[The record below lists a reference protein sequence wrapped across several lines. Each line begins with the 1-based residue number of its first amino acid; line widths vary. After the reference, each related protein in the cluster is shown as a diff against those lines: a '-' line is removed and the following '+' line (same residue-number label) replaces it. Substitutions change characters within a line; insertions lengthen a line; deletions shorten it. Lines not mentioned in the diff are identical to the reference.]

1 MKNRM
6 FYIGLGCALSTLFW
20 TIAAFAQQAKVD
32 PDKTEDITFE
42 LATPIKFAD
51 GSEKTSFTKAEIEAL
66 RDLPIDMGGNTFDA
80 TLENKGDKRIVHTC
94 REYDEALLAG
104 YRPASNADIML
115 AAWFKYP
122 CGTLQLLQR
131 ATRHKRSFLPQELF
145 DLKLM
150 PLKLFPVITDY
161 EQVYG
166 RDIENET
173 YHDQAEKGE
182 LEVIENSAH
191 RFVCKSKGS
200 KYSLTEVARADFN
213 GDGTEDILFREA
225 DAAIGGT
232 LRVYNLLILT
242 RKSSEAKYE
251 KVFKSKFVML
261 PKHLDKAL
269 KGGKTPQ
276 EDLR

>member
-1 MKNRM
+1 MKSNRP
-6 FYIGLGCALSTLFW
+6 FYVALSCLIVL
-20 TIAAFAQQAKVD
+20 TITAFAQESKVA

-66 RDLPIDMGGNTFDA
+66 RDMPIYMGGSKFDA
-80 TLENKGDKRIVHTC
+80 TLANNGDRRIVHTC
-94 REYDEALLAG
+94 REYDDALSTG
-104 YRPASNADIML
+104 YRPGTTADIML

-122 CGTLQLLQR
+122 CGTLQLLER
-131 ATRHKRSFLPQELF
+131 ATRHKRSFLPAGDQGLF
-145 DLKLM
+145 DLKLL
-150 PLKLFPVITDY
+150 PLTLFPVITDY

-166 RDIENET
+166 RDIKGET
-173 YHDQAEKGE
+173 FYDQVEKGE
-182 LEVIENSAH
+182 LEVIENAAH

-276 EDLR
+276 ED